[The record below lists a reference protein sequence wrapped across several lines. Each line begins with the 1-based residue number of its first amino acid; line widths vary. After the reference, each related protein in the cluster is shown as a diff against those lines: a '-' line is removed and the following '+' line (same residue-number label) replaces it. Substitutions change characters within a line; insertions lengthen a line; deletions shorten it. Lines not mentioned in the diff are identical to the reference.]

1 MIVLYLDQNYASRI
15 AKYLIGQVG
24 HAHFGMLYHA
34 LRAGDVLIPPSPFHV
49 LETRGGYLLPTLMSL
64 YREFSRD
71 YWLRP
76 WLEVVSLQVERDG
89 IDLDDLLTRRG
100 SWEVAADLEPL
111 EGILE
116 LELEGSFLERA
127 WLAREQI
134 AKQLSFA
141 GIQTHTLPFFW
152 LLSRFLAFRSL
163 DAERYPRASDLA
175 DLVMA
180 ATVAPYVDLLAT
192 DRYMR
197 ELMERIGF
205 RGQVFSGR
213 HHEVVAL
220 ARLVEGT

>member
-1 MIVLYLDQNYASRI
+1 
-15 AKYLIGQVG
+15 
-24 HAHFGMLYHA
+24 
-34 LRAGDVLIPPSPFHV
+34 
-49 LETRGGYLLPTLMSL
+49 
-64 YREFSRD
+64 
-71 YWLRP
+71 
-76 WLEVVSLQVERDG
+76 LEVVSLQVERDG
-89 IDLDDLLTRRG
+89 IDLEDLLTRKG
-100 SWEVAADLEPL
+100 SWESAADLEPL

-134 AKQLSFA
+134 TKRLSFS
-141 GIQTHTLPFFW
+141 GVRTHTLPFFW
-152 LLSRFLAFRSL
+152 LMSRFLAFRSM
-163 DAERYPRASDLA
+163 DAERYPRASDLP

-205 RGQVFSGR
+205 GGRVFSGR
-213 HHEVVAL
+213 NHEVIGL